1 MRGLFRGLTP
11 RVIQTIPTMSIMMM
25 VYDGLN
31 RFILRQQNYVDVSLW
46 VSLLRNKSTCED
58 G

>member
-1 MRGLFRGLTP
+1 MRGLFRGLTQ

-46 VSLLRNKSTCED
+46 VCLLRNKSTCED

>member
-46 VSLLRNKSTCED
+46 VCLLQNKSTCED

>member
-46 VSLLRNKSTCED
+46 VCLLRNKGTCED